1 MSRIGNVAMLQEWDC
16 NCSALPLPSAAK
28 VIIILTINLVISKKV
43 YIFAISIY
51 YNYET
56 SY

>member
-1 MSRIGNVAMLQEWDC
+1 MLQKWDC
-16 NCSALPLPSAAK
+16 NCSALPLPLSAK